1 MLDWLLVH
9 GSLIALCILANSFF
23 VAAEF
28 ALVSVR
34 ETHVQHLVAR
44 NRPSARTTLRLKHNI
59 DEVLPAVQL
68 GVTLANLALG
78 GLGEPALAAGVE
90 RLLHRLPQHNLWSAH
105 PVAVAH
111 AVAIVMAFCLITY
124 VEVVLG
130 EIVPKSLAL
139 QRAERIAL
147 AVAGPVD
154 LFIRITGPVVRLLNG
169 SAALALKV
177 FRAPLRGEAGAHSP
191 EELKLMT
198 SEVRKLGL
206 LPVYQEEIVHR
217 ALELRDVSASEIMT
231 PRNRIFSLP
240 ADMAL
245 EAASARLVEEE
256 RSRVPVYDPERG
268 PDAFVGVVYAKDV
281 FRLMHFRGVALSMG
295 HRGASGLTLREV
307 MRDVLVVPETKPAL
321 ELLQEFQERRRQ
333 LAIVVDEFGSTLGL
347 VTAEDALE
355 EIVGELEDEFD
366 TGRSIASGVRGGVVV
381 LDGSVPLRDLATQLR
396 WKLPRTPG
404 AETLAGL
411 LLARFGHI
419 PNEGE
424 QVNLESRRFT
434 VVAMDRHRIARVRVE
449 SVAEEGVAAAPAGEE
464 VGAGARG

>member
-1 MLDWLLVH
+1 MLDWLLLR

-34 ETHVQHLVAR
+34 ETRIEHLVKR
-44 NRPSARTTLRLKHNI
+44 NRPAARTALRLKHNI
-59 DEVLPAVQL
+59 DQVLPAVQL
-68 GVTLANLALG
+68 GVTLANLVLG
-78 GLGEPALAAGVE
+78 GLGEPALASALQHAL
-90 RLLHRLPQHNLWSAH
+90 RRLPVTSWAGAH
-105 PVAVAH
+105 PLVVAH
-111 AVAIVMAFCLITY
+111 TGAVLLAFCCITY
-124 VEVVLG
+124 LEVVLG

-154 LFIRITGPVVRLLNG
+154 LFIRITIPVVHLLNG
-169 SAALALKV
+169 SASLVLRL

-198 SEVRKLGL
+198 SATRKLGL

-217 ALELRDVSASEIMT
+217 ALELREVSASEIMT
-231 PRNRIFSLP
+231 PRSRIFSLP
-240 ADMAL
+240 SNLPL
-245 EAASARLVEEE
+245 EIASARIVEEE
-256 RSRVPVYDPERG
+256 HSRVPVYDPARG
-268 PDAFVGVVYAKDV
+268 SDAFIGVVYAKDL

-333 LAIVVDEFGSTLGL
+333 MAIVVDEFGSTLGL

-355 EIVGELEDEFD
+355 QIVGELEDEFD
-366 TGRSIASGVRGGVVV
+366 VGRPIASVTSGTSVE
-381 LDGSVPLRDLATQLR
+381 LDGSVTLRDLATQLR
-396 WKLPRTPG
+396 WELPRTPG
-404 AETLAGL
+404 VETLAGL

-419 PNEGE
+419 PETGE
-424 QVNLESRRFT
+424 ELIVADRRLR
-434 VVAMDRHRIARVRVE
+434 VVAMDRHRIARVRVD
-449 SVAEEGVAAAPAGEE
+449 SVDAADSAAKGAEDGTMAGAAA
-464 VGAGARG
+464 